1 MKSKIY
7 YKICSKKP
15 SNRIYCYDYYS
26 AVAFSIGIQY
36 ILDKWVEPKIQGT
49 NLMVFDSIENAKKC
63 KKKYHFWKNHVIFE
77 CEVKN
82 PSKKGLFL
90 PTVNQIYGLE
100 KIAKLRRNK
109 KKYTHLCK
117 MNRGD
122 SLPEGTIFCKAVK
135 ILREV
140 E

>member
-7 YKICSKKP
+7 YKICRKKP
-15 SNRIYCYDYYS
+15 SDRIFCYNYYS
-26 AVAFSIGIQY
+26 AVAFYIGIQY
-36 ILDKWVEPKIQGT
+36 ILDQWVEPSIPGT
-49 NLMVFDSIENAKKC
+49 NLMVFDSIDHAKMC
-63 KKKYHFWKNHVIFE
+63 KKKYSFWKNHVIFE

-90 PTVNQIYGLE
+90 STVHQIYNLE
-100 KIAKLRRNK
+100 KIAKLRKNK

-117 MNRGD
+117 MNRDD

-135 ILREV
+135 ILKEV
-140 E
+140 Q

>member
-63 KKKYHFWKNHVIFE
+63 KKKY
-77 CEVKN
+77 
-82 PSKKGLFL
+82 
-90 PTVNQIYGLE
+90 
-100 KIAKLRRNK
+100 
-109 KKYTHLCK
+109 THLCK
-117 MNRGD
+117 MDQGD
-122 SLPEGTIFCKAVK
+122 IIPEGTIFCKAVK